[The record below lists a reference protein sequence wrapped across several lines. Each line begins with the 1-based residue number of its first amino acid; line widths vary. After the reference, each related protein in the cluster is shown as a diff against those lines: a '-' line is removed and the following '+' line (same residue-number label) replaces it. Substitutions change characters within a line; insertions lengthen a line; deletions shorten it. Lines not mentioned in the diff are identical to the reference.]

1 MKNRSRPPMVAST
14 FLRTAS
20 AVPRFLSRFERGGR
34 GERVR
39 GTKRDSRKSSGG
51 AIKSSGRDRCSRSA
65 SRRTF
70 IDRTMTHS
78 SFRLDDS
85 STFLSRNSFRFGE
98 GISHCI
104 LSVEFVIYFSFFF
117 LSFFFFT
124 RCLGRRKCELLFL
137 LLFIWTE
144 ESVRGIIPSW
154 AQKTNLI
161 IPVDPANSISGNLK

>member
-34 GERVR
+34 GEGVR

-85 STFLSRNSFRFGE
+85 STFLEEFISFQ
-98 GISHCI
+98 ISHCI
-104 LSVEFVIYFSFFF
+104 LSVEFVIYFSFF
-117 LSFFFFT
+117 LLFFFFHAVSGT
-124 RCLGRRKCELLFL
+124 SKMRTSSFHLDGR
-137 LLFIWTE
+137 ISPW
-144 ESVRGIIPSW
+144 
-154 AQKTNLI
+154 N
-161 IPVDPANSISGNLK
+161 NSIVGAENKPYYSSGSG

>member
-34 GERVR
+34 GEGVR

-85 STFLSRNSFRFGE
+85 STFLEEFISFRRRDLPLYF
-98 GISHCI
+98 IRRICDLFFV
-104 LSVEFVIYFSFFF
+104 LS
-117 LSFFFFT
+117 SFFFFFHAVSGT
-124 RCLGRRKCELLFL
+124 SKMRTSLSSSFHLDGR
-137 LLFIWTE
+137 ISPW
-144 ESVRGIIPSW
+144 
-154 AQKTNLI
+154 N
-161 IPVDPANSISGNLK
+161 NSIVGAENKPYYSSGSG

>member
-1 MKNRSRPPMVAST
+1 MMKNRSRPPMVAST

-34 GERVR
+34 GEGVR

-51 AIKSSGRDRCSRSA
+51 AIKSSGSDRCSRSA

-85 STFLSRNSFRFGE
+85 STFLEEFISFRRRDLPLYF
-98 GISHCI
+98 IRRICDLFFV
-104 LSVEFVIYFSFFF
+104 LS
-117 LSFFFFT
+117 SFFFFFM

>member
-20 AVPRFLSRFERGGR
+20 AVPRFLSRFERSGR
-34 GERVR
+34 GEGVR

-85 STFLSRNSFRFGE
+85 STFLEEFISFR
-98 GISHCI
+98 ISHCI
-104 LSVEFVIYFSFFF
+104 LSVELIYFSFF
-117 LSFFFFT
+117 LLFFFFT